1 MKDECYR
8 DGYDLRKLYYEYNKI
23 YAPDDMTRLRKGTFD
38 ISKFFKQFYIN
49 WNLCGPWRQI
59 AFKKAENDPRFK
71 DFVDEAKKNH
81 RKYNELL
88 DQLANSVCDDRPP
101 ELRGDKRYAVKLPET
116 KTSDLE
122 FICVVTDNVDF
133 ETLVEKCRKDWNNE
147 HGYKSEVKSYEDAF
161 KKALLILKPAN
172 GSRDPFEKRRVEVL
186 YDAHEK
192 IYLVSTTENTN
203 PLLRPTHDGGFCDML
218 IYENGD
224 VLAIGGAYAIV

>member
-1 MKDECYR
+1 MEPRYFTED
-8 DGYDLRKLYYEYNKI
+8 YNKK
-23 YAPDDMTRLRKGTFD
+23 YETNDLERVFKGTFD
-38 ISKFFKQFYIN
+38 ISKYKYFKNGIN
-49 WNLCGPWRQI
+49 GIFRSGPWRMM
-59 AFKKAENDPRFK
+59 ALKKAEKDPRFK
-71 DFVDEAKKNH
+71 GYVDKIEKEYMEKGH
-81 RKYNELL
+81 FY
-88 DQLANSVCDDRPP
+88 
-101 ELRGDKRYAVKLPET
+101 
-116 KTSDLE
+116 TS
-122 FICVVTDNVDF
+122 FFCHKTDNKEYEAF
-133 ETLVEKCRKDWNNE
+133 VEECHEDWNKKHKGKVN
-147 HGYKSEVKSYEDAF
+147 SYEDAF